1 MNTVYDFTVKN
12 INGEVIKL
20 SKYKDDVLLIVN
32 VASECGFT
40 KQYDGLQSLYEKYKD
55 KNFKVLA
62 FPCNQFGGQEPGSDE
77 EIKNFCTSKFN
88 VTVPIFSKIDVN
100 GDNAHPL
107 FEFLKTQSPG
117 VLGSQAIKWNFTKF
131 LVGSSGNV
139 VNRFAPT
146 KKPAEIQPEIEAL
159 L

>member
-88 VTVPIFSKIDVN
+88 VTFPIFSKIDVN